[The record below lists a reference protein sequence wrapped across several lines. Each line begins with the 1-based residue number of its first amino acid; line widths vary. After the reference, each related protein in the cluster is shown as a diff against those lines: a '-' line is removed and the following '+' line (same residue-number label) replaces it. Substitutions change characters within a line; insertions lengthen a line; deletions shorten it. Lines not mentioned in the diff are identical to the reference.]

1 MNACDLIVSLTGHAR
16 IADALHLAGLLYG
29 VLGLALLG
37 WHKLA
42 QPERRR
48 SHGVVD
54 LPGPRAGFALIALGL
69 LLQALVLTAGAC
81 R

>member
-1 MNACDLIVSLTGHAR
+1 MNACDLIASLAGHAR
-16 IADALHLAGLLYG
+16 LADALHLAGLLYG
-29 VLGLALLG
+29 VLGLTLLG

-48 SHGVVD
+48 SDGIVAV
-54 LPGPRAGFALIALGL
+54 PSPRVGFALIALGL
-69 LLQALVLTAGAC
+69 ALQALALAVGAC